1 MHLKHTVSFGVATAQ
16 VNRSML
22 DDISDEEE
30 DEAEEEEE
38 EEEEEEHAES
48 AASATQLVGKMEGL
62 KPAVDAMYVRQ
73 KRKRSPQGV

>member
-30 DEAEEEEE
+30 DEV
-38 EEEEEEHAES
+38 EEEEEHAES
-48 AASATQLVGKMEGL
+48 AAPTTQPVGKMEDL
-62 KPAVDAMYVRQ
+62 KPAVDAMYVRE
-73 KRKRSPQGV
+73 KRNRSPQGV

>member
-1 MHLKHTVSFGVATAQ
+1 
-16 VNRSML
+16 ML
-22 DDISDEEE
+22 DDISNEEE

-48 AASATQLVGKMEGL
+48 AAPTIHPEGKMEDL
-62 KPAVDAMYVRQ
+62 KPAVDAMYVRE

>member
-38 EEEEEEHAES
+38 EHAES
-48 AASATQLVGKMEGL
+48 AAPTIHPEGKMEDL
-62 KPAVDAMYVRQ
+62 KPAVDAMYVRE